1 MSYWPPH
8 PPDLAHVS
16 LELSDGESKA
26 IGSKF
31 KGTGGGFKDAEG
43 GGFKDAKGIWS
54 GEDAQRA
61 STPPTTD
68 HVLIKVYIVWT
79 EETP

>member
-1 MSYWPPH
+1 MENPRPSGVNSRVQEV
-8 PPDLAHVS
+8 DSRMQKV
-16 LELSDGESKA
+16 
-26 IGSKF
+26 F
-31 KGTGGGFKDAEG
+31 G